1 MQTRRRQPRRV
12 PGSRPK
18 AFGLSLLLVGLQLLG
33 LAHLG
38 LERHGVCWE
47 HGTLTELGAPRPAS
61 LESSSVGNA
70 LGLHA
75 RQSSAA
81 LKDADADHH
90 CPVQASR
97 RDWGNPAAGS
107 PLELALGVTAD
118 AIALGASVPRADP
131 GLLDRAPKQSP
142 PATTA

>member
-1 MQTRRRQPRRV
+1 MRRRQQRRAL
-12 PGSRPK
+12 GSRPK
-18 AFGLSLLLVGLQLLG
+18 ALGLSLLLVGLQFLG

-61 LESSSVGNA
+61 LESSPVGSA
-70 LGLHA
+70 PGLHA
-75 RQSSAA
+75 RQSGAA
-81 LKDADADHH
+81 LQDADADHH

-97 RDWGNPAAGS
+97 RDWGAPPAGS
-107 PLELALGVTAD
+107 PLELALAVSVD
-118 AIALGASVPRADP
+118 AMAFGASVRRADP

-142 PATTA
+142 PATA